1 MGGRAERFFVRAN
14 QAVIGAMMVVMFA
27 LVFTNVVTRYVLGF
41 SIAWAEEVSGFLMI
55 WITYLGAGLALR
67 QGRLVA
73 IDLFQDMLPARG
85 RPLARALLGF
95 GILVFFGFLTYYGFQ
110 FVVFG
115 WAQDTPVT
123 LIPRGIPYLA
133 IPLGSLVFGLH
144 LILVFRDF
152 VAREWDES
160 DTYEQQ
166 ASDQD

>member
-41 SIAWAEEVSGFLMI
+41 SIAWAEEVSSFLMI

-85 RPLARALLGF
+85 RPLARAWSAPFAPCGVRL
-95 GILVFFGFLTYYGFQ
+95 
-110 FVVFG
+110 
-115 WAQDTPVT
+115 
-123 LIPRGIPYLA
+123 RA
-133 IPLGSLVFGLH
+133 IAC
-144 LILVFRDF
+144 R
-152 VAREWDES
+152 R
-160 DTYEQQ
+160 
-166 ASDQD
+166 